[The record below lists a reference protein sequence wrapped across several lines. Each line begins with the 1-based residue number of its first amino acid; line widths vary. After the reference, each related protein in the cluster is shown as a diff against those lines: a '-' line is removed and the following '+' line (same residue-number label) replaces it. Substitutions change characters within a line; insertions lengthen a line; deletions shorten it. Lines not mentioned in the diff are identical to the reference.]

1 MTTSPTLDPR
11 VEALL
16 AAEATRT
23 EIERIDPEGA
33 LTEDEAYALQFQLI
47 DHRVAQGDAL
57 IGLKTG
63 LTSQA
68 KQKTMGVHEPI
79 FGHLLASTVVPEG
92 EPVHCG
98 PLIHPR
104 AEPELAFLLSDD
116 LEGPVTAAQALYAT
130 ATVFP
135 AVEIIDSRFANFRFG
150 FGDVIADNT
159 SAARVIFGSVSVLP
173 TELDLRLIGM
183 VYSKNGV
190 VESTAAGAA
199 ILGNP
204 WEALAW
210 LARRASQLGR
220 PLRAGQMVLAGA
232 LADAVFVNPGDNVR
246 VEFDN
251 LGALGVAF
259 VE

>member
-1 MTTSPTLDPR
+1 MTASRELDPR
-11 VEALL
+11 IEALL
-16 AAEATRT
+16 RAEQDRV
-23 EIERIDPEGA
+23 EIDRIDPEGA

-47 DHRVAQGDAL
+47 DRRVSLGDSVV
-57 IGLKTG
+57 GLKTG

-68 KQKTMGVHEPI
+68 KQKTMGVHQPI
-79 FGHLLASTVVPEG
+79 FGHILASSVIPEG
-92 EPVHCG
+92 EPVRCG
-98 PLIHPR
+98 ELIHPR
-104 AEPELAFLLSDD
+104 AEPELAFLLDDD

-130 ATVFP
+130 ALVFP
-135 AVEIIDSRFANFRFG
+135 AIEIIDSRFANFRFG

-173 TELDLRLIGM
+173 TELDLRLVGM
-183 VYSKNGV
+183 VYTKNGV

-210 LARRASQLGR
+210 LARRASELGR

-251 LGALGVAF
+251 LGALGVHF

>member
-1 MTTSPTLDPR
+1 MTTSQQLDPR

-16 AAEATRT
+16 GAEAGRS

-47 DHRVAQGDAL
+47 DHRVARGDAV

-68 KQKTMGVHEPI
+68 KQKTMGVHQPI
-79 FGHLLASTVVPEG
+79 FGHLLASTVIPEG

-98 PLIHPR
+98 ALIHPR
-104 AEPELAFLLSDD
+104 AEPELAFLLQDD
-116 LEGPVTAAQALYAT
+116 LHGHVTAAQALFAT
-130 ATVFP
+130 ARVVP
-135 AVEIIDSRFANFRFG
+135 AIEIIDSRFANFRFG

-220 PLRAGQMVLAGA
+220 PLQAGQMVLAGA

-251 LGALGVAF
+251 LGALGVSF